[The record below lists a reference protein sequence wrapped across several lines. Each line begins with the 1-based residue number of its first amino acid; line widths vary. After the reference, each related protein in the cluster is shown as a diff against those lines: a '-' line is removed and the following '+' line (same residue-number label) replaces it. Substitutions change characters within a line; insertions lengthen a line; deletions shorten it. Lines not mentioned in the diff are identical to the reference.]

1 MSLCLAA
8 TWNPRGELE
17 RFLRLLPQFES
28 VYDFLVVIFPP
39 VAKNPPLDEL
49 AATLA
54 AQNGRLMVKVSPAWP
69 QGRYLS
75 LKTALETPA
84 SHIQYADMDRLL
96 RWVETRPIEWQQAAR
111 RIQVNEAVIFGRT
124 PAAYAT
130 HPQALSQTEALSNR
144 VVSQILG
151 QPMDVSAG
159 SKGFSR
165 TAAAYIV
172 ANSLPERAIGA
183 DATWPIL
190 LHRAGFHLDYLEVDG
205 LDWESADRYRATAAD
220 AAAQQQAAT
229 AYDADPQ
236 HWAARVAIAQEII
249 HCAFDAAGNPSTFEL

>member
-1 MSLCLAA
+1 MSVCLAA

-17 RFLRLLPQFES
+17 RFLRLLPQLEAAYTS
-28 VYDFLVVIFPP
+28 LVVIIPP
-39 VAKNPPLDEL
+39 DAKDPPLDQL
-49 AATLA
+49 ANTPA
-54 AQNGRLMVKVSPAWP
+54 AQRGCLLVKASPAWP

-75 LKTALETPA
+75 LKTALDTTPA
-84 SHIQYADMDRLL
+84 EHIHYADMDRLL
-96 RWVETRPIEWQQAAR
+96 RWVETRPAEWQQA
-111 RIQVNEAVIFGRT
+111 IQQIETHDVLIFGRT

-130 HPQALSQTEALSNR
+130 HPQALVQTEALSNQ
-144 VVSQILG
+144 VVSQLLG
-151 QPMDVSAG
+151 QKMDVSAG

-165 TAAAYIV
+165 SAAAFIV
-172 ANSLPERAIGA
+172 ANSKPERAIGA

-190 LHRAGFHLDYLEVDG
+190 LHRAGFRVGYLEVDG

-236 HWAARVAIAQEII
+236 HWAHRVAIAHEII
-249 HCAFDAAGNPSTFEL
+249 ECAFAAVSA